1 MEITTTNVKVNVLTA
16 TEGCY
21 IYRKNEELKNAYF
34 TKTVFL
40 GKNDSPENYAEITEE
55 QYNEIISQQ
64 ETEETT
70 ETAETAET
78 TEEEEQ

>member
-1 MEITTTNVKVNVLTA
+1 MEIKITNVKVNVLTA

-21 IYRKNEELKNAYF
+21 IYRKTDDVKNAYF

-40 GKNDSPENYAEITEE
+40 GKNDSPDNYAEITEE
-55 QYNEIISQQ
+55 QYNEIMSQQ

-70 ETAETAET
+70 ETAET

>member
-1 MEITTTNVKVNVLTA
+1 MEIKTTNVKVNVLTA

-21 IYRKNEELKNAYF
+21 IYRKTDDMQNAYF

-40 GKNDSPENYAEITEE
+40 GKNDSPDNYAEITEE
-55 QYNEIISQQ
+55 QYNEIMSQQ

-70 ETAETAET
+70 ETAET
-78 TEEEEQ
+78 TEKEEQ

>member
-1 MEITTTNVKVNVLTA
+1 MEIKTTNVKVNVLTA

-21 IYRKNEELKNAYF
+21 IYRKTDDVKNAYF

-55 QYNEIISQQ
+55 QYNEIMTQQ